1 VSTES
6 VDLEAWPHLYQEGA
20 ADGPVLLLL
29 HGTGGNEQ
37 DIAGLG
43 DAVLPGATI
52 LAPRGRV
59 VEHGSQRWFRRFGE
73 GSFDVP
79 DVRRRAGELAAFI
92 GDARQ
97 RYALLDR
104 PLVAIG
110 FSNGANIALATL
122 LLHPDVVPSVVAFSG
137 MYPLGEDE
145 AEVPLDQAKV
155 LLLNGADDPMA
166 PARSVDRLEAQLRTQ
181 RADVTRVVRAGSH
194 GITTEEL
201 ATAREWLARVAS
213 QPAA

>member
-6 VDLEAWPHLYQEGA
+6 VDLAAWPHLYQEGA

-29 HGTGGNEQ
+29 HGTGGSEQ
-37 DIAGLG
+37 DIVGLG
-43 DAVLPGATI
+43 DALLPGATV

-59 VEHGSQRWFRRFGE
+59 VEHGSLRWFRRFGE

-79 DVRRRAGELAAFI
+79 DVRRRAAELAAFI
-92 GDARQ
+92 GGARQ
-97 RYALLDR
+97 QYGLLDR

-122 LLHPDVVPSVVAFSG
+122 VLHPDVVRSVVAFSG
-137 MYPLGEDE
+137 MYPLGEDDVD
-145 AEVPLDQAKV
+145 APLDRTRV

-166 PARSVDRLEAQLRTQ
+166 PARSVDRLEAQLRAK
-181 RADVTRVVRAGSH
+181 RADVTRIVRAGSH
-194 GITTEEL
+194 GITGEEL
-201 ATAREWLARVAS
+201 VTAREWVARLTS